1 VDRRVKFIQSAQK
14 MPSFGEVQPNFFADL
29 SLCGPQQACVR
40 WVEAPTW
47 KGHVAAPWVSFALAA
62 ADEEQVP
69 LGSDHRCHRG
79 PRRRSVLIIEHSPGA
94 TGSLTKLPFQGGE
107 HDGSVI
113 APPRVRHPRPDP
125 AAGDPMRDEL
135 LVKTEDLEEDDDR
148 TGLQRGGDFL
158 WDLLRTWA
166 PAILIVLL
174 IRSVL
179 FEPFRIPSGSMVP
192 TLAIGDHI
200 LVTKYS
206 YGLRWPLTRIPI
218 NEPQVPERGDV
229 VVFVFPGTDMDKAT
243 GKPTLGHWLDIP
255 IPGITVDYVKRVV
268 GLPGDKIQV
277 RQGIVYLNDQ
287 AQPQTTDGPL
297 EFVDDRCDAHPTIEH
312 EENLEGREHAVLS
325 STVYGARMPDF
336 GPVTVPDGHIFA
348 MGDNRDHSSDSRV
361 WGFVPLRNIK
371 GRARFVWLSYDQ
383 CRPGLPLLGEIR
395 TDRFGETI
403 R

>member
-1 VDRRVKFIQSAQK
+1 
-14 MPSFGEVQPNFFADL
+14 
-29 SLCGPQQACVR
+29 
-40 WVEAPTW
+40 
-47 KGHVAAPWVSFALAA
+47 
-62 ADEEQVP
+62 
-69 LGSDHRCHRG
+69 
-79 PRRRSVLIIEHSPGA
+79 
-94 TGSLTKLPFQGGE
+94 
-107 HDGSVI
+107 
-113 APPRVRHPRPDP
+113 
-125 AAGDPMRDEL
+125 MRDEL